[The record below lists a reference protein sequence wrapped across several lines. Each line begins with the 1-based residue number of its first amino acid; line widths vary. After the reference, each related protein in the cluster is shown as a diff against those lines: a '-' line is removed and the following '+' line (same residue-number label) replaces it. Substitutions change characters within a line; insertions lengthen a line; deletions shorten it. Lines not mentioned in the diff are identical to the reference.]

1 MSWCRF
7 MSPDHTRVAL
17 SGEIQT
23 LKWSDAEN
31 VLDVKRALESRE
43 ADLMTATGWTTTQMP
58 VSQDPQYSPQELY
71 DWLANMGHFF
81 HFLSCLLFYTFVDSL
96 LCNSTQLFWE
106 FKTARTKQLVNAGL
120 WLVQIEGLASSWP
133 MREGQPQPP
142 LLCQYYGLR
151 QFWKDRQRNWKINCR
166 QINSMSGQPK
176 FQEHSILFKSVC
188 LNSPPHDHIAFKT
201 GEETQKRDQLF
212 GQWRSGKAKGNLMR
226 CCPRV
231 IGPQIWQSA
240 DIAKIGTQRHAQ
252 YVVMC
257 ADMVVELTWRKYFH
271 SPIKGGR

>member
-1 MSWCRF
+1 
-7 MSPDHTRVAL
+7 
-17 SGEIQT
+17 
-23 LKWSDAEN
+23 
-31 VLDVKRALESRE
+31 
-43 ADLMTATGWTTTQMP
+43 MTATWWTTTQMP

-81 HFLSCLLFYTFVDSL
+81 HFLSCLLFYTSVDSL

-106 FKTARTKQLVNAGL
+106 FKTARTKQLVNAGP

-188 LNSPPHDHIAFKT
+188 TNSRPHDHIAFKT
-201 GEETQKRDQLF
+201 CEETQKKEYCQETF
-212 GQWRSGKAKGNLMR
+212 WAMAVWQGKGKSYEVLPKSDWASNLTKCR
-226 CCPRV
+226 HRKNRHSASRPVCCYVCWHDRGAHLV
-231 IGPQIWQSA
+231 QILSFSHQRR
-240 DIAKIGTQRHAQ
+240 KI
-252 YVVMC
+252 
-257 ADMVVELTWRKYFH
+257 
-271 SPIKGGR
+271 S